1 MMMTSHQYQK
11 PIWKNLKLKEEIK
24 FISSTP
30 KATPVVLEYRDEKIV
45 HGGNFSM
52 NMNIESLVM

>member
-1 MMMTSHQYQK
+1 MMMTSHQYQNQFGK
-11 PIWKNLKLKEEIK
+11 LKTKEEIK